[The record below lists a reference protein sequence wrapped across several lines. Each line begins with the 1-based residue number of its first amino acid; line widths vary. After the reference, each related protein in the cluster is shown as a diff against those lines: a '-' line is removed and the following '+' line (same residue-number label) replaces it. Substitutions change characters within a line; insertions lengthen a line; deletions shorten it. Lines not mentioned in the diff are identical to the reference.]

1 MADMADRSV
10 QVPVN
15 EINNADQGKGA
26 DAKDK
31 IKMGP
36 CAGHFGGNA
45 TEGGGINRPTKGK
58 P

>member
-1 MADMADRSV
+1 MANADRSV
-10 QVPVN
+10 EVPVSST
-15 EINNADQGKGA
+15 NNADQGKGS

-36 CAGHFGGNA
+36 AASHTGGNP
-45 TEGGGINRPTKGK
+45 TTSGGINRPTKGR

>member
-1 MADMADRSV
+1 MANASREV
-10 QVPVN
+10 EVPVTSH
-15 EINNADQGKGA
+15 NNASQGKGA

-36 CAGHFGGNA
+36 AASSTGGNP
-45 TEGGGINRPTKGK
+45 TTSGGINRPTKGR